1 MRIALVAVLLF
12 ALAGCAFKPDMTA
25 KTVRYQADYPQ
36 YQTVAEL
43 FAAADLVA
51 EVSLAGVDR
60 STAGQ
65 RKRCH
70 KFTPCSRHR
79 RRTYKGKA
87 PARLEIKQ
95 GGGRHKGTEHIEVG
109 SVSLQPKGHYLV
121 FVEVYDDAPASL
133 LNPTQGQYR
142 LDDAGTLTPVDGAGL
157 RFTLAEL
164 AQLTP
169 RDRNAGRPWWA
180 SRRFAWSGWRRI
192 RDSNS

>member
-1 MRIALVAVLLF
+1 MRVALVAVLLF
-12 ALAGCAFKPDMTA
+12 ALAGCTFKPDMTA

-51 EVSLAGVDR
+51 EVSLGASVEVRGATETVPQVH
-60 STAGQ
+60 TVFAA
-65 RKRCH
+65 
-70 KFTPCSRHR
+70 TVA
-79 RRTYKGKA
+79 RTYKGKA

-142 LDDAGTLTPVDGAGL
+142 LDDDGTLTPVDEAGL

-169 RDRNAGRPWWA
+169 
-180 SRRFAWSGWRRI
+180 
-192 RDSNS
+192 